1 MFRSTVLLAAA
12 AFVGGTLMAVATPAE
27 AGGRYY
33 REGAVVGQHAKSKY
47 YRHRRS
53 AKRRGTR
60 VYGWRNGGG
69 YSYNYFDIIN
79 TYGDTRNKYGGSGS
93 FRGPDYER
101 QSSGG
106 PFDSGFF
113 FDSGMGPRGGD
124 SPYIN

>member
-12 AFVGGTLMAVATPAE
+12 AVVGGALIATVTPAD
-27 AGGRYY
+27 AGSRYY
-33 REGAVVGQHAKSKY
+33 RDGTAVGIKDVKSKRH
-47 YRHRRS
+47 YRHRRG
-53 AKRRGTR
+53 KRGTR

-79 TYGDTRNKYGGSGS
+79 TYGDTRNKYGGSWS
-93 FRGPDYER
+93 FRGPGYER
-101 QSSGG
+101 QSQGG

-113 FDSGMGPRGGD
+113 FDSGIDPRGGD